1 MIQNH
6 MHALK
11 KRPVLIGVLL
21 MGMRNSLACKIT
33 VNIDS
38 TELRNFL

>member
-6 MHALK
+6 MYELK
-11 KRPVLIGVLL
+11 KRTVLISVLL
-21 MGMRNSLACKIT
+21 MGTRNSLACKIT

>member
-6 MHALK
+6 MHIFK
-11 KRPVLIGVLL
+11 KQPLLIAVLI

-33 VNIDS
+33 VNMDS
-38 TELRNFL
+38 TEPRNVL